1 MSMSVTIDDMVNDVV
16 VEKLEEKESE
26 LSEKIETETQDYL
39 DNNLEDQVKTIVH
52 STMLEDVKQKIR
64 DVFKG
69 GKNVNDK
76 PSIQG

>member
-1 MSMSVTIDDMVNDVV
+1 MSVTIDDMVEDVV
-16 VEKLEEKESE
+16 VTKLEEKESE

-39 DNNLEDQVKTIVH
+39 DNNLEDQVKTIVRK
-52 STMLEDVKQKIR
+52 TMLEDVKQQIR

-69 GKNVNDK
+69 EKNVNDK

>member
-1 MSMSVTIDDMVNDVV
+1 MSVTIDDMVEDVV
-16 VEKLEEKESE
+16 VTKLEEKESE

-39 DNNLEDQVKTIVH
+39 DNNLEDQVKTIVRT
-52 STMLEDVKQKIR
+52 TMLEDVKQQIR

>member
-1 MSMSVTIDDMVNDVV
+1 MTMSVTIDDMVEDVV
-16 VEKLEEKESE
+16 VTKLEEKESE

-39 DNNLEDQVKTIVH
+39 DNNLEEQVKTIVR
-52 STMLEDVKQKIR
+52 STMLEDVKQQIR

>member
-1 MSMSVTIDDMVNDVV
+1 MSVTIDDMVEDVV
-16 VEKLEEKESE
+16 VTKLEEKESE

-39 DNNLEDQVKTIVH
+39 DNNLEDQVKAIVR
-52 STMLEDVKQKIR
+52 STMLEDVKEQIR
-64 DVFKG
+64 QVFKG

>member
-1 MSMSVTIDDMVNDVV
+1 MVNDVV

-39 DNNLEDQVKTIVH
+39 DNNLEDQVKTIVK
-52 STMLEDVKQKIR
+52 STMLEDVKQQIR